1 MVGRFGLL
9 AGMQEAGFLP
19 SVFGC
24 FFTVDACE
32 KSEQWSD
39 TLGCWEICS
48 ALTSCRTSS
57 AMTLPSKS
65 LEETEQWSG
74 AFGPLAVM
82 QQAGILPHV
91 LIRFVAINARDEDKQ
106 FLVVD
111 LVLACWYLCI
121 RMAANSVD
129 ISSCCW

>member
-1 MVGRFGLL
+1 
-9 AGMQEAGFLP
+9 
-19 SVFGC
+19 
-24 FFTVDACE
+24 
-32 KSEQWSD
+32 
-39 TLGCWEICS
+39 
-48 ALTSCRTSS
+48 
-57 AMTLPSKS
+57 MTLPSKS

-121 RMAANSVD
+121 RMAANSRYQFLLLVMPMLAVAPAV
-129 ISSCCW
+129 